1 MMTITKIFEFCASH
15 KLYNLKWDEAKNF
28 VVFGKCANKNGHGH
42 NYTMEVSVRGEV
54 DPESGMIMNAMDLS
68 AIVKESVIAELD
80 HKNLNVDIPWLQ
92 GKIPTV
98 EVLLDEIWLH
108 LDEILKSSH
117 PQVEL
122 FKIKLWETSKIFAC
136 KYKE

>member
-1 MMTITKIFEFCASH
+1 MTITKIFEFCASH
-15 KLYNLKWDEAKNF
+15 KLYNPNWDEAKNF
-28 VVFGKCANKNGHGH
+28 AVFGKCANKNGHGH
-42 NYTMEVSVRGEV
+42 NYTMEVSVCGEV

-68 AIVKESVIAELD
+68 AIVKETIVAQLD
-80 HKNLNVDIPWLQ
+80 HKNLNLDIPWLQ

-98 EVLLDEIWLH
+98 EVVLNEVWLL
-108 LDEILKSSH
+108 LDEILKTSY

-136 KYKE
+136 KYRD

>member
-15 KLYNLKWDEAKNF
+15 KLYNPNWDEAKNF
-28 VVFGKCANKNGHGH
+28 AVFGKCANKNGHGH
-42 NYTMEVSVRGEV
+42 NYTMEVSVCGEV

-68 AIVKESVIAELD
+68 AIVKETIVAQLD
-80 HKNLNVDIPWLQ
+80 HKNLNLDIPWLQ

-98 EVLLDEIWLH
+98 EVVLNEVWLL
-108 LDEILKSSH
+108 LDEILKTSY

-136 KYKE
+136 KYRD